1 MKIMNSRKAHYL
13 SKLKYDLTTYGVK
26 MPRPTAKE
34 KRISHSLQTKIE
46 INIVKKILRKLNI
59 KF

>member
-1 MKIMNSRKAHYL
+1 MNSRKVHYL

-26 MPRPTAKE
+26 MPRPTAKD

-46 INIVKKILRKLNI
+46 INIVKKILRKLKI

>member
-1 MKIMNSRKAHYL
+1 MNSRKVHYL

-26 MPRPTAKE
+26 IPRQTAKE
-34 KRISHSLQTKIE
+34 KRIRHSLQTKIE
-46 INIVKKILRKLNI
+46 INIVDKILRKLKI

>member
-1 MKIMNSRKAHYL
+1 MNSRKAHYL

-34 KRISHSLQTKIE
+34 KRIRHSLQTKIE
-46 INIVKKILRKLNI
+46 INIVDKILRKL
-59 KF
+59 F